1 VLSLD
6 LVPSHLSRSRV
17 RRWIGRTAVAAFGWK
32 VEGEPPHDAKC
43 VVIAAPHT
51 SNWDG
56 VYMLAIAWAMGMR
69 ISWMG
74 KHTLFTGWHGPVLKA
89 LGGIPIDRR
98 ARHDVVEQMVKKF
111 AESEALLLAIPPE
124 GKRQRTEQW
133 KSGFYW
139 IAQGAHV
146 PIYMSFLDYG
156 RRVGGVGPSFVPSG
170 DVEADVAKLRAFYA
184 PMKGKFPEN
193 FGPIELA
200 PKKADEP
207 KP

>member
-1 VLSLD
+1 M
-6 LVPSHLSRSRV
+6 PSHLSRSRV
-17 RRWIGRTAVAAFGWK
+17 RRWIGRTAVKAFGWK
-32 VEGEPPHDAKC
+32 VEGEPPADPKC

-56 VYMLAIAWAMGMR
+56 VYMLAVAWAMGMR

-74 KHTLFTGWHGPVLKA
+74 KHTLFKGWRGPVLAA
-89 LGGIPIDRR
+89 LGGIPVDRR
-98 ARHDVVEQMVKKF
+98 ARHDVVEQMVQRF

-124 GKRQRTEQW
+124 GTRKRTEQW

-146 PIYMSFLDYG
+146 PIYLSFLDYG
-156 RRVGGVGPSFVPSG
+156 RKVAGIGPSFVPSG
-170 DVEADVAKLRAFYA
+170 DVEADVAKLKAFYG
-184 PMKGKFPEN
+184 PLKGKFPEN

-200 PKKADEP
+200 PKKPDAP
-207 KP
+207 KA